1 VLEDEAL
8 KVAFGEVAVPWTFAI
23 FDGRVYKY
31 PALERE
37 DQLTEYLSDLEKWK
51 SVKVQF
57 DLPQRPATKLEII
70 VFDIWKEIRRSGTPV
85 LRAYMEWFH
94 QMRTGSKNN
103 FEDSTK
109 EGFSALAVVL
119 LLAIFFVYFLCRTCA
134 KGKKKSNEKK
144 D

>member
-57 DLPQRPATKLEII
+57 DLPQRPATKLPL
-70 VFDIWKEIRRSGTPV
+70 K
-85 LRAYMEWFH
+85 
-94 QMRTGSKNN
+94 K
-103 FEDSTK
+103 
-109 EGFSALAVVL
+109 ALVPSL
-119 LLAIFFVYFLCRTCA
+119 LSSYWQYFLYISFVAHVR
-134 KGKKKSNEKK
+134 KERKSLMKKKT
-144 D
+144 DCFIRID